1 MLHSEV
7 RSSEIRT
14 DAPDD
19 ACLRAYMQ
27 AYRFTSQ
34 KLRHGGPLHLRP
46 VFGVANPAKGEFTDR
61 PKHVY
66 SEQKQFV
73 SPKVC

>member
-1 MLHSEV
+1 MHQ
-7 RSSEIRT
+7 T
-14 DAPDD
+14 T

-61 PKHVY
+61 PKHVIRNKNNFREFLH
-66 SEQKQFV
+66 SCANF
-73 SPKVC
+73 